1 MNIFFTLGIG
11 FFVQGDILTA
21 EHYLDLRHLGEV

>member
-1 MNIFFTLGIG
+1 MGIG